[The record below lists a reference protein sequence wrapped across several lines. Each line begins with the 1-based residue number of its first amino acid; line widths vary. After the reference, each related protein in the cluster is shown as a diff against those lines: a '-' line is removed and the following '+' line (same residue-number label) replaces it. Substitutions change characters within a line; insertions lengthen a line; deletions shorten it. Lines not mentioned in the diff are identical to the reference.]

1 MKTKWNRLAAGIL
14 LMAIPVCMLFAGGR
28 KEAGGDAT
36 TGEIVFWS
44 WSESETQGLAERFN
58 AQYPD
63 IKIKFVPSD
72 SSGYLTKFQTALMAG
87 TELPDVA
94 LQEVGFR
101 GAIFAL
107 DCWEDLE
114 KAPYNFDRS
123 LVFPQIL
130 PLMTNSRNEII
141 GIERELNPS
150 GMIYKRPLAKR
161 WLGTDD
167 PDQVGALIGDWDKF
181 IEAGKKVVK
190 DSNGQVKMIFG
201 LDGIA
206 NVSRY
211 QYIDPVFEGN
221 KASVTRYF
229 NWQLDL
235 LMKVY
240 KEDLAG
246 KIRYN
251 SPAWNQSF
259 LDDTYIFYQ
268 AAPWT
273 AQWQLKPNDPDG
285 QGRWG
290 MTTAPVRGY
299 SWGGT
304 AYGIPSKAKNKAQA
318 WTFINW
324 ATTTNEGIQ
333 ACQDVVGAIV
343 SLRSVYAGGYPQ
355 KPDPYFA
362 GQDSNAY
369 LMEKSNPTM
378 KIRPLSQYDVLL
390 SDVLGLMSESIA
402 NGEVANLD
410 QGVRTAVGEI
420 KNRLPPSMTVE

>member
-1 MKTKWNRLAAGIL
+1 MKMNRNLWVIGIL
-14 LMAIPVCMLFAGGR
+14 LVVIPAGMLFAGGG
-28 KEAGGDAT
+28 KEAGGDPT
-36 TGEIVFWS
+36 KGEIVFWS
-44 WSESETQGLAERFN
+44 WSESETKGLAERFN

-63 IKIKFVPSD
+63 IRIKFVPAD

-87 TELPDVA
+87 TELPDIA

-107 DCWEDLE
+107 DCWENLE

-123 LVFPQIL
+123 VVFPQIL
-130 PLMTNSRNEII
+130 PVMTNSRNEVI

-150 GMIYKRPLAKR
+150 GMIYKRPLAKK

-181 IEAGKKVVK
+181 IETGKKVLK

-201 LDGIA
+201 LDGI
-206 NVSRY
+206 VSISQY
-211 QYIDPVFEGN
+211 QYVDPIFESN
-221 KASVTRYF
+221 KASITRYF
-229 NWQLDL
+229 NWELDL
-235 LMKVY
+235 LMKIY
-240 KEDLAG
+240 KENLAG

-259 LDDTYIFYQ
+259 LDDTYIFYP

-273 AQWQLKPNDPDG
+273 AQWQLKPNDPES

-290 MTTAPVRGY
+290 MTTAPLRGY

-304 AYGIPSKAKNKAQA
+304 AYGIPSKAKGKAQA
-318 WTFINW
+318 WTFIKW
-324 ATTTNEGIQ
+324 ATTTTEGVK

-343 SLRSVYAGGYPQ
+343 SLQSVYANGYP
-355 KPDPYFA
+355 KTPDPYFA

-378 KIRPLSQYDVLL
+378 KIRSLSQYDVLL
-390 SDVLGLMSESIA
+390 NDVLGLMAESIA
-402 NGEVANLD
+402 NGEVASLD
-410 QGVRTAVGEI
+410 QGVKTAVAEI
-420 KNRLPPSMTVE
+420 KNRLPSSMTVE

>member
-1 MKTKWNRLAAGIL
+1 MKVNWNRLLIGIL
-14 LMAIPVCMLFAGGR
+14 LVAIPVCMLSACGGA
-28 KEAGGDAT
+28 EAGGDPT
-36 TGEIVFWS
+36 KGEIVFWS
-44 WSESETQGLAERFN
+44 WTEPETKGLAERFN

-63 IKIKFVPSD
+63 LKIKFVPAD
-72 SSGYLTKFQTALMAG
+72 SAGYLTKFQTALMAG

-94 LQEVGFR
+94 LQEAGWR

-107 DCWEDLE
+107 DCWENLE
-114 KAPYNFDRS
+114 KDPYNFDRN

-130 PLMTNSRNEII
+130 PTMTNSRNEII

-167 PDQVGALIGDWDKF
+167 PDQLGALISDWDKF
-181 IEAGKKVVK
+181 IEAGKKALK

-201 LDGIA
+201 LDGIV
-206 NVSRY
+206 NISRY
-211 QYIDPVFEGN
+211 QYDDPVFEGN
-221 KASVTRYF
+221 KAAITKYF

-235 LMKVY
+235 LMKIY
-240 KEDLAG
+240 KENLAG

-259 LDDTYIFYQ
+259 LDDTYIFYPS
-268 AAPWT
+268 APWT
-273 AQWQLKPNDPDG
+273 AQWQLKPNDPNS

-304 AYGIPSKAKNKAQA
+304 AYGIPTKAKSKAQA
-318 WTFINW
+318 WTFIKW
-324 ATTTNEGIQ
+324 ATTTTEGVR

-343 SLRSVYAGGYPQ
+343 SLQSVYANGYPQ

-378 KIRPLSQYDVLL
+378 KIRPFSQYDVLL
-390 SDVLGLMSESIA
+390 SDVLGLMAESIA
-402 NGEVANLD
+402 NGEVTNLD
-410 QGVRTAVGEI
+410 QGVRTAVTEI